1 MLTLEKWRQ
10 STMIFSVLI
19 ASISLNMGCVHKH
32 EYEGQNRQN
41 VLEAMRAQSEL
52 SVNTVIITCILAFTH
67 TACSLITLTHK
78 ATFNLPLQNFSTQV
92 HHNWTQ
98 HSMSF
103 SSNSQGEKKKVD
115 WTQAI
120 QAEVE
125 VGGAELNYSY
135 RPPKPLPFIFFNTG
149 YNYSLRSQFLL
160 VSAVVRKQPSNLVVY
175 KNDGLSLANITS

>member
-1 MLTLEKWRQ
+1 MQLIVIIWNYIWYMLTLEKWRQ

-103 SSNSQGEKKKVD
+103 SSNSQGEKKKSGLD
-115 WTQAI
+115 
-120 QAEVE
+120 
-125 VGGAELNYSY
+125 
-135 RPPKPLPFIFFNTG
+135 
-149 YNYSLRSQFLL
+149 
-160 VSAVVRKQPSNLVVY
+160 PSNPGWSGGWWSRVEL
-175 KNDGLSLANITS
+175 

>member
-1 MLTLEKWRQ
+1 MQLIVISWNYTWYVLTLEKWWQ
-10 STMIFSVLI
+10 STMTFSALTAIV
-19 ASISLNMGCVHKH
+19 SLNMGCVHKH

-78 ATFNLPLQNFSTQV
+78 ATFNLPLQNFWTQV

-103 SSNSQGEKKKVD
+103 SSNSQGEKKKWIGPKQSRLKWRLVEQSWIIVID
-115 WTQAI
+115 LLSLFLLFFSTQAI
-120 QAEVE
+120 IIIVWEV
-125 VGGAELNYSY
+125 SF
-135 RPPKPLPFIFFNTG
+135 R
-149 YNYSLRSQFLL
+149 
-160 VSAVVRKQPSNLVVY
+160 
-175 KNDGLSLANITS
+175 